1 MKHLRKRITTISIFL
16 ALLMINVSI
25 PHQAATAAMIATD
38 TYVKSLEIQ
47 KAKEKIHSFLARK
60 EVLKAFINQGV
71 TPQEAEQRIASLSD
85 AEIVN
90 ISEMIDN
97 LPAGGDAIGF
107 VIGVLI
113 IVLLVILIIR
123 LA

>member
-1 MKHLRKRITTISIFL
+1 
-16 ALLMINVSI
+16 MINVSI
-25 PHQAATAAMIATD
+25 PHQTATAAMIATD
-38 TYVKSLEIQ
+38 TYLESSEVQ